1 MKERVKKLCH
11 KKKLLHMFQRP
22 FKTAVSRK
30 AFSHIPKATHAY
42 CECKEYIPYFL
53 GDQVLLTPV
62 NQSLVPLDTRLLCL
76 RELRS
81 PHLSLH
87 LQWCTSIQITVSV
100 FGDQLLWQLLGSGCH
115 CLRWHLSS
123 NIQALSSSLALQTCC
138 K

>member
-81 PHLSLH
+81 PHGVPLLT
-87 LQWCTSIQITVSV
+87 LLLTS
-100 FGDQLLWQLLGSGCH
+100 F
-115 CLRWHLSS
+115 
-123 NIQALSSSLALQTCC
+123 SSLAMVHLHTDYCFCLWRPAPLAASRIWMSLSQVAFVI
-138 K
+138 